1 MLTFAYIFYFA
12 FMEFRIKTLIPT
24 PKWHIHHADKLMI
37 MGSCFAEHIGKRL
50 HQTKFRCDLNPFGV
64 LYNPLSIAEALQQ
77 LIAQYMYTESELIE
91 FPDGGWSTWLHHSR
105 FSQLDRA
112 TALSRINDRISC
124 ASRTLKETDALIITW
139 GTSWVYKLASTN
151 MIVGNCH
158 KQPDSFFIRERLTV
172 SQITETYTELLEAL
186 WQQRPELKVIFTVS
200 PVRHL
205 KDGLHENQLSKAT
218 LLIATEELCNKYPER
233 CYYFPAYEIVIDE
246 LRDYRFYA
254 EDMAHPSEQAVEY
267 VWQCFT
273 DTCIDKQ
280 AQAFIAEW
288 EKIRKALDH
297 RPFQPKSQKYQDFVR
312 QNLLKIVS
320 LKEKYPYLEAQNEI
334 DLCHTL
340 LKTSQP

>member
-24 PKWHIHHADKLMI
+24 PKWHIHHADKLMV

-64 LYNPLSIAEALQQ
+64 LYNPLSIAEALRQ

-124 ASRTLKETDALIITW
+124 ASQTLKETDVLIITW

-158 KQPDSFFIRERLTV
+158 KQPDRFFIRERLTV

-186 WQQRPELKVIFTVS
+186 WQQRSELKVIFTVS

-254 EDMAHPSEQAVEY
+254 EDMAHPSELAVDY
-267 VWQCFT
+267 VWDKFCLTYMSEATMEFISRVEKVRAAMQHRLLHPESEAAAKFRASQYECVKQLAAEYPDVDF
-273 DTCIDKQ
+273 DDELHYFAPIID
-280 AQAFIAEW
+280 
-288 EKIRKALDH
+288 
-297 RPFQPKSQKYQDFVR
+297 
-312 QNLLKIVS
+312 
-320 LKEKYPYLEAQNEI
+320 
-334 DLCHTL
+334 
-340 LKTSQP
+340 